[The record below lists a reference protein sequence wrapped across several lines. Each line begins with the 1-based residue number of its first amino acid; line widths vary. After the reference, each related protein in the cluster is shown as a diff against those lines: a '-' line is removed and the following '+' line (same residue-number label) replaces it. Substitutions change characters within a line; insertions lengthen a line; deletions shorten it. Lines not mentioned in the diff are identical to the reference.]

1 MRTKI
6 SRQDTFFKAGFPGF
20 IQGIPAL
27 PVQGANQRSILVHKM
42 DEIASFEEKLGHKTA
57 ADAARAPNDSLF
69 HQGCIC

>member
-1 MRTKI
+1 MRKEI
-6 SRQDTFFKAGFPGF
+6 SRQDAFFKAGFPGF

-42 DEIASFEEKLGHKTA
+42 DKVISFEKKFGHKAA